1 MQKKN
6 LSPSLD
12 EALAQVNPER
22 RRLLGMLLAGAAAL
36 PLISTTS
43 LAQDDKTQ
51 YKESSAIKH
60 DAQGKGVQPD
70 AKNAWPTSKTG
81 SAIKS
86 NNIKYSPQT
95 IKLTNA
101 DKSSSIKSDYV
112 KGGSSANIKSSS
124 TAIKS
129 DYVKGGSSIKASSSQ
144 VKSSNAPQKNTP
156 NQ

>member
-1 MQKKN
+1 MEKKQVP
-6 LSPSLD
+6 PSLD
-12 EALAQVNPER
+12 EALAQVDPER

-43 LAQDDKTQ
+43 LAQDKTKDK
-51 YKESSAIKH
+51 SAIKH
-60 DAQGKGVQPD
+60 GPLDDKASSTQ
-70 AKNAWPTSKTG
+70 
-81 SAIKS
+81 IKS
-86 NNIKYSPQT
+86 NSNIKADSQIKSDNNIKYSPQT

-112 KGGSSANIKSSS
+112 KGGTSANIKSSN

-129 DYVKGGSSIKASSSQ
+129 DYVKGGSSIKASSTQ
-144 VKSSNAPQKNTP
+144 IKSSTAPQKSTKP